1 VFAATTFQLVGLL
14 VVLVLAVAL
23 FVVILLPMRLLSGN
37 AATREQVRSEA
48 IESPAVVRRVWETGL
63 AAGQPAGGEARVGM
77 VVSVEPDAGEAF
89 VAELEET
96 IPRPQM
102 RRLRPGHVI
111 TVKYRPADPTHVV
124 VVKLS

>member
-1 VFAATTFQLVGLL
+1 LL

-23 FVVILLPMRLLSGN
+23 FVVILLPMRLMSGN
-37 AATREQVRSEA
+37 AAAREQVRNEA
-48 IESPAVVRRVWETGL
+48 IESPAVVRRIWETGP
-63 AAGQPAGGEARVGM
+63 AEGQGAGQGPGQGAGRDARVGM

-89 VAELEET
+89 VAQLEET
-96 IPRPQM
+96 LPRPQI
-102 RRLRPGHVI
+102 RGLRPGHVI

>member
-1 VFAATTFQLVGLL
+1 MFAATTFRFVGLL

-23 FVVILLPMRLLSGN
+23 FVVILLPMRLLSSN
-37 AATREQVRSEA
+37 VATREQARSEA
-48 IESPAVVRRVWETGL
+48 IESPAVVRRIWETGPP
-63 AAGQPAGGEARVGM
+63 AGQPAGRDARVGM

-89 VAELEET
+89 VAQLEET
-96 IPRPQM
+96 IPRPQV

>member
-1 VFAATTFQLVGLL
+1 MGLL

-23 FVVILLPMRLLSGN
+23 FVVIMLPMRLLSGN
-37 AATREQVRSEA
+37 VAAREQVRSEA
-48 IESPAVVRRVWETGL
+48 IESPAVVRRIWETGP
-63 AAGQPAGGEARVGM
+63 AAGQAASGDARVGM

-89 VAELEET
+89 VAQLEET
-96 IPRPQM
+96 IPRPQV

>member
-1 VFAATTFQLVGLL
+1 VGLL

-37 AATREQVRSEA
+37 AAAREEVRSEA
-48 IESPAVVRRVWETGL
+48 IESPAVVRRVWETGP
-63 AAGQPAGGEARVGM
+63 AAGQTAGRDARVGM

-89 VAELEET
+89 VAQLEET
-96 IPRPQM
+96 IPRPQIG
-102 RRLRPGHVI
+102 RLRPGHVI

-124 VVKLS
+124 VVKLN

>member
-23 FVVILLPMRLLSGN
+23 FVVILLPMRLLSG
-37 AATREQVRSEA
+37 
-48 IESPAVVRRVWETGL
+48 
-63 AAGQPAGGEARVGM
+63 QPAGGEARVGM
-77 VVSVEPDAGEAF
+77 VVSVEPDSGEAF

>member
-1 VFAATTFQLVGLL
+1 VGLL

-23 FVVILLPMRLLSGN
+23 FVVILLPMRLMSGN
-37 AATREQVRSEA
+37 AAAREQVRNEA
-48 IESPAVVRRVWETGL
+48 IESPAVVRRIWETGP
-63 AAGQPAGGEARVGM
+63 AEGQGAGQGPGQGAGRDARVGM

-89 VAELEET
+89 VAQLEET
-96 IPRPQM
+96 LPRPQI
-102 RRLRPGHVI
+102 RGLRPGHVI

>member
-1 VFAATTFQLVGLL
+1 MGLL

-37 AATREQVRSEA
+37 VATREQAQSEA
-48 IESPAVVRRVWETGL
+48 IESPAVVRRIWETGP
-63 AAGQPAGGEARVGM
+63 AAGQAVGRDARVGM

-89 VAELEET
+89 VAQLEET
-96 IPRPQM
+96 IPRPQI

-111 TVKYRPADPTHVV
+111 TVKYRPADPTHIV